1 MNKNNFLVTLLLFA
15 AVAAYGQNAN
25 TAYDINRSIFKLDN
39 EQTTNTHRF
48 LRYAVLSGYREG
60 VAPTKGMF
68 AAYLVKDDEA
78 GTQRIA
84 LSNLSI
90 QELVSLGIY
99 PADQVILEVKDP
111 SRYRYDASQGDE
123 QAWLRKNG
131 YCFQFLLP
139 TSAYSNFLVNGGH
152 IDEGVRNQV
161 TAMLGLL
168 WHTEMRMV
176 NGKEMKCLIIKEDK

>member
-1 MNKNNFLVTLLLFA
+1 MKKKNFLITLLLFA
-15 AVAAYGQNAN
+15 AVVVYGQNGN
-25 TAYDINRSIFKLDN
+25 TTYDVNKSIFKLDN
-39 EQTTNTHRF
+39 EQIKNANRF

-60 VAPTKGMF
+60 VAPTKELF
-68 AAYLVKDDEA
+68 AFYLVKDDQA
-78 GTQRIA
+78 GTQRVA
-84 LSNLSI
+84 LFNLSI

-99 PADQVILEVKDP
+99 DPDHVVLEVKDP

-139 TSAYSNFLVNGGH
+139 TSAYSNLMVNGH
-152 IDEGVRNQV
+152 IDDGLRNQV
-161 TAMLGLL
+161 TAMLGLR
-168 WHTEMRMV
+168 WNTEMRMV